1 MIKFAMC
8 ALAGVF
14 LSLPVLSFAEEPGP
28 KTNPEIKAVE
38 IRAKV
43 HYVGNSYTRLPDGK
57 IIGTLRFH
65 EYEGCYIVMND
76 RKINLVFV
84 PAMELVDQQALGGRT
99 LILTGT
105 WGKDT
110 FTVSGYDAASAGK

>member
-1 MIKFAMC
+1 MMKFAMC
-8 ALAGVF
+8 ALAGLF
-14 LSLPVLSFAEEPGP
+14 LSLPVLSSAKEPGP
-28 KTNPEIKAVE
+28 KTNPEIKTVE

-65 EYEGCYIVMND
+65 EYEGCYIVMKD

-99 LILTGT
+99 LILTGS

-110 FTVSGYDAASAGK
+110 FTVTGYRPAPAGK